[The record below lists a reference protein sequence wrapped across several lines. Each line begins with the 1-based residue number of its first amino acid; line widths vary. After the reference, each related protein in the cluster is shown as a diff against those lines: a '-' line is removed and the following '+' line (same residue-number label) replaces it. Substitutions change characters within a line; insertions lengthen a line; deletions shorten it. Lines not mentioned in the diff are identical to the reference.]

1 VSKFDAYAE
10 TRASLLELLFALS
23 EEQLA
28 APVPATPGWSVMDV
42 ASHLTGV
49 ARSFTTG
56 KFEGSPG
63 PAWTDGHVTTRRGRD
78 VRTVVAE
85 WDGYLG
91 VLEEMINAGEAG
103 APIRDI
109 WCHEQDIRGALKIP
123 GNRDAVAAVLC
134 MKSVRAVPKLLEDTG
149 LAAPT
154 VIVDGEIM
162 VEGEGPTLTMDAY
175 LAARVMY
182 GRRSATQIAALDW
195 SSPPGAIAEEMTIFG
210 PSETDIFDD

>member
-1 VSKFDAYAE
+1 MNRFDAYAE
-10 TRASLLELLFALS
+10 TRASLLELLFGLS
-23 EEQLA
+23 DEQLA
-28 APVPATPGWSVMDV
+28 VPVPATPGWSVIDV

-78 VRTVVAE
+78 LKTVLDE

-91 VLEEMINAGEAG
+91 VLEEMINAGQAD

-109 WCHEQDIRGALKIP
+109 WCHEQDVRGALKIP
-123 GNRDAVAAVLC
+123 GNRDAIAAALC
-134 MKSVRAVPKLLEDTG
+134 MKSVRALPSLLADTD
-149 LAAPT
+149 LAVPT
-154 VIVDGEIM
+154 VIVDGEVM

-175 LAARVMY
+175 QTARVMY
-182 GRRSATQIAALDW
+182 GRRSAVQITALDW
-195 SSPPGAIAEEMTIFG
+195 SDAPGAIAEAMTIFG